1 MGNKACREI
10 VRIGLCVCTPVRR
23 NTNLWFS
30 KYLFSEKN
38 MKKICIVLLF
48 IFSTASINGE
58 ELEKNVIYGGISASP
73 VGIGYGIGFL
83 SPQFLFGLNLEYER
97 LFNEMFSL
105 ALDIGIDPVLTPY
118 AEIKGRWYPRSN
130 IFYLGLG
137 TGIWGFIP
145 LSFINNSAG
154 YSITLSPTIGWRINT
169 GQNIEWVVMPNITN
183 RFLLYRNN
191 SEGHYFAGAV
201 GEWLRVN
208 IGFGYKF

>member
-1 MGNKACREI
+1 
-10 VRIGLCVCTPVRR
+10 
-23 NTNLWFS
+23 
-30 KYLFSEKN
+30 

-48 IFSTASINGE
+48 IFSTINVNGE
-58 ELEKNVIYGGISASP
+58 ELEKNIIYGGISASP
-73 VGIGYGIGFL
+73 VGIGFGIGFL
-83 SPQFLFGLNLEYER
+83 SPHFLFGLSLEYER

-145 LSFINNSAG
+145 LSLVNNSAG
-154 YSITLSPTIGWRINT
+154 YSITLSPTIGWRTNAD
-169 GQNIEWVVMPNITN
+169 QNNKWVIMPNITN

-191 SEGHYFAGAV
+191 SDGHYFAGAV

-208 IGFGYKF
+208 ISFGYKF